1 MAMPSSARVLA
12 RMDERVQDLSAD
24 LNALVEVFRN
34 ADRFSGPSLYFHR
47 RTIDTRRELGS
58 TGAAIESDSFVEL
71 LYGTLTAW
79 GMHRMGPGNTKLR
92 EFRDICTTLRAN
104 RDRISSLEHLAL
116 SRLSQAQLGAVAD
129 QLWELIDSLEI
140 SIADAKIVA
149 NTKTLHHLLPELVP
163 PIDRTY
169 TFNFF
174 YGRNMLS
181 ISERDA
187 FHEMFT
193 RFHRVATNNASAL
206 IGLVGQGW
214 NTSETKV
221 LDNAVV
227 GYAIDAL
234 NVVPE

>member
-1 MAMPSSARVLA
+1 MPSSARVLS
-12 RMDERVQDLSAD
+12 RMDERVQDLSTD
-24 LNALVEVFRN
+24 LHALVEEFGKAN
-34 ADRFSGPSLYFHR
+34 RFSGPSLYFHR
-47 RTIDTRRELGS
+47 RTIDTRRDLGS
-58 TGAAIESDSFVEL
+58 SGAAIESEPFVEL
-71 LYGTLTAW
+71 LYATLTAW

-92 EFRDICTTLRAN
+92 EFGDICETLRAN
-104 RDRISSLEHLAL
+104 RERIASLEHLSL
-116 SRLSQAQLGAVAD
+116 SRLPQGQFGVVAD
-129 QLWELIDSLEI
+129 QVWQLIDSLSI

-181 ISERDA
+181 ITERDA

-193 RFHRVATNNASAL
+193 RFHRIATENVSILGDLAGS
-206 IGLVGQGW
+206 GW
-214 NTSETKV
+214 NTSETKI

-227 GYAIDAL
+227 GYAIDTL